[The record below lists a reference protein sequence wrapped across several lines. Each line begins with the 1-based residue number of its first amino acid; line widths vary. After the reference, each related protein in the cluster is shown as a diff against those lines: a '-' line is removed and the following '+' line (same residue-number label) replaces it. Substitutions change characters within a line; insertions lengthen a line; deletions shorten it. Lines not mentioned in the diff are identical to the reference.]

1 VSHLNCGHIDKGK
14 SSQSWRRK
22 ATGPRFLRHASCD
35 ATKDPTIAGLPNKE
49 SSKIKEAAEMR
60 KYPIYLAL
68 LLVGCGGGG
77 SSGGGV
83 DEPDDVEAP
92 LVILENYNFFL
103 GKLNNGEL
111 LTANVGGDFTV
122 RLDRDD
128 GWLAGNLDLD
138 VGANNTVTFLSYLLR
153 AGNSFVLTVTSPE
166 GSELD
171 GTFRV
176 SVMTDIEAAVDE
188 PPISGAVMI
197 QLPDVLEFWVTIL
210 ADGVELT
217 SLAGTE
223 QYTWEEFAALLDDE
237 QAAGFRRQAALSF
250 GVIEFLV
257 EQFFNVADVLDDL
270 ELVTLNNPYIE
281 TCDMFT
287 GSPPQGVLAEGNVT
301 ITWLGSGELSDGD
314 DFTWAFENCWSQ
326 DDEELLDGTV
336 TLEDYTESVD
346 FNTGILFNIG
356 FGGLGAGAP
365 GGVIF
370 DLTFAETVEDQGV
383 WTIQADGV
391 ITVSGGFVLNIQ
403 QP

>member
-1 VSHLNCGHIDKGK
+1 
-14 SSQSWRRK
+14 
-22 ATGPRFLRHASCD
+22 
-35 ATKDPTIAGLPNKE
+35 
-49 SSKIKEAAEMR
+49 MR
-60 KYPIYLAL
+60 KYLICFAL
-68 LLVGCGGGG
+68 LLVGCGG
-77 SSGGGV
+77 SGGGGN
-83 DEPDDVEAP
+83 DGPDDVEPP

-103 GKLNNGEL
+103 GNLNNGEL

-122 RLDRDD
+122 TIDLDD
-128 GWLAGNLDLD
+128 GLLAGNLDLD

-197 QLPDVLEFWVTIL
+197 QLPDVLEFGVTIL

-287 GSPPQGVLAEGNVT
+287 GSPPQGILAEGNVT

-356 FGGLGAGAP
+356 FGGLGAGEP

-370 DLTFAETVEDQGV
+370 DLTFSETVEGQGV
-383 WTIQADGV
+383 WTIPTDGV
-391 ITVSGGFVLNIQ
+391 ITVSGGLVLNIQ
-403 QP
+403 EP